1 MKHQRTLLRRRGYG
15 LLAAAAALCLLMTA
29 CRFGQESGAP
39 SSPPRPDREPAA
51 PIDDVQVKDKTSVY
65 ADDDDDSIV
74 TMYLTVRR
82 GNSADNT
89 DHSWSEVN
97 DHSTYFYDE
106 KGISRYGV
114 EGILQVGDEAG
125 PSPDQIGYGLNVPNA
140 TVQVRGK
147 TSSQAEQKSFKIKI
161 KSGAGSWRNQKTIAL
176 NKHPYDSTRIR
187 NKLSYDLIKTVP
199 GMIGLRTQFVHLYV
213 KDQTES
219 GSARAKFVDY
229 GLYTQVEQP
238 NKRFLRNH
246 GLDEYGQ
253 LYKASM
259 FEFFRYPDALK
270 LADDPAYDLAAFEE
284 VLEIKGS
291 DDHQKL
297 LTMLD
302 DLNNYSLPTE
312 AVFAKYFDE
321 ENYFTWLAFQMLTGN
336 TDTTSQ
342 NFLLYSPQNSR
353 KWYFISWDNDGAW
366 SSGEDRLFKGLSGYH
381 YEKGVSNYWG
391 SVLHRR
397 VLKSPELRKKLD
409 DKIQEI
415 RALITESTVAAKV
428 REYQKVTQPY
438 LYAMPDAMYEVY
450 DAKRYERVLNT
461 LGQEVEINYQM
472 YLTSLERPLPF
483 FLDAI
488 TVEKDA
494 VRFQWDVSFDFDDE
508 ALSYTFEL
516 AKEYTFKTTLYK
528 QENLKLPQAQ
538 TGRLAPGQ
546 YFMRVSVRNASGQTQ
561 TAQEY
566 YEDQNGVRHYG
577 VRCFYILPD
586 GTLGEG

>member
-1 MKHQRTLLRRRGYG
+1 MKNQQTCRRRKGTG
-15 LLAAAAALCLLMTA
+15 LLAAAVFCLLLSS
-29 CRFGQESGAP
+29 CNFGTGDDTSTVQQ
-39 SSPPRPDREPAA
+39 RPDIEPSGS
-51 PIDDVQVKDKTSVY
+51 INDVQVKDKASVY

-82 GNSADNT
+82 GNAADNT

-97 DHSTYFYDE
+97 GNSTYYYDE
-106 KGISRYGV
+106 KGIPRYGV
-114 EGILQVGDEAG
+114 EGILQVGDESG

-147 TSSQAEQKSFKIKI
+147 TSSKAEQKSFKIKI

-213 KDQTES
+213 KDQT
-219 GSARAKFVDY
+219 GNDATGAKFVDY
-229 GLYTQVEQP
+229 VLYTQVEQP

-270 LADDPAYDLAAFEE
+270 LADDPKYDLSAFEE
-284 VLEIKGS
+284 VLEVKGN

-312 AVFAKYFDE
+312 EVFAKYFDE

-342 NFLLYSPQNSR
+342 NFLLYSPQNSQ

-366 SSGEDRLFKGLSGYH
+366 GSGEDRLFKGLSGYN
-381 YEKGVSNYWG
+381 YEKGISNYWG
-391 SVLHRR
+391 SVLHKR

-409 DKIQEI
+409 NKIQGI
-415 RALITESTVAAKV
+415 RKLVSESVVAAKV
-428 REYQKVTQPY
+428 KEYQKVTQPY
-438 LYAMPDAMYEVY
+438 LYAMPDVMYDVY
-450 DAKRYERVLNT
+450 DVKGYEQVLNT

-483 FLDAI
+483 FLDTI

-494 VRFQWDVSFDFDDE
+494 VRFQWDVSFDFDNE
-508 ALSYTFEL
+508 ALTYTFEL
-516 AKEYTFKTTLYK
+516 ARDYTFKTTLNK

-538 TGRLAPGQ
+538 TGKLAPGQ
-546 YFMRVSVRNASGQTQ
+546 YFMRVSVKNASGQTQ

>member
-1 MKHQRTLLRRRGYG
+1 MKNQQTCRRRKGTG
-15 LLAAAAALCLLMTA
+15 LLAAAVFCLLLSS
-29 CRFGQESGAP
+29 CNFGTGDDTSTVQQ
-39 SSPPRPDREPAA
+39 RPDIEPSGS
-51 PIDDVQVKDKTSVY
+51 INDVQVKDKASVY

-82 GNSADNT
+82 GNAADNT

-97 DHSTYFYDE
+97 GNSTYYYDE
-106 KGISRYGV
+106 KGIPRYGV
-114 EGILQVGDEAG
+114 EGILQVGDESG

-147 TSSQAEQKSFKIKI
+147 TSSRAEQKSFKIKI
-161 KSGAGSWRNQKTIAL
+161 KSGAGSWCNQKTIAL

-213 KDQTES
+213 KDQT
-219 GSARAKFVDY
+219 GNDATGAKFVDY

-270 LADDPAYDLAAFEE
+270 LADDPKYALSAFEE
-284 VLEIKGS
+284 VLEVKGN

-312 AVFAKYFDE
+312 EVFAKYFDE

-342 NFLLYSPQNSR
+342 NFLLYSPQNSQ

-366 SSGEDRLFKGLSGYH
+366 GSGEDRLFKGLSGYN
-381 YEKGVSNYWG
+381 YEKGISNYWG
-391 SVLHRR
+391 SVLHKR

-409 DKIQEI
+409 NKIQEI
-415 RALITESTVAAKV
+415 RKLVSESVVAAKV
-428 REYQKVTQPY
+428 KEYQKVTQPY
-438 LYAMPDAMYEVY
+438 LYAMPDVMYDVY
-450 DAKRYERVLNT
+450 DVKGYEQVLNT

-483 FLDAI
+483 FLDTI

-494 VRFQWDVSFDFDDE
+494 VRFQWDVSFDFDNE
-508 ALSYTFEL
+508 ALTYTFEL
-516 AKEYTFKTTLYK
+516 ARDYTFKTTLNK

-538 TGRLAPGQ
+538 TGKLAPGQ
-546 YFMRVSVRNASGQTQ
+546 YFMRVSVKNASGQTQ

>member
-1 MKHQRTLLRRRGYG
+1 MKNQQTCRRRKGTG
-15 LLAAAAALCLLMTA
+15 LLAAAVFCLLLSS
-29 CRFGQESGAP
+29 CNFGTGDDTSTVQQ
-39 SSPPRPDREPAA
+39 RPDIEPSGS
-51 PIDDVQVKDKTSVY
+51 INDVQVKDKASVY
-65 ADDDDDSIV
+65 ADDDDSIV

-82 GNSADNT
+82 GNAADNT

-97 DHSTYFYDE
+97 GNSTYYYDE
-106 KGISRYGV
+106 KGIPRYGV
-114 EGILQVGDEAG
+114 EGILQVWDESG

-147 TSSQAEQKSFKIKI
+147 TSSRAEQKSFKIKI

-213 KDQTES
+213 KDQT
-219 GSARAKFVDY
+219 GNDATGAKFVDY

-270 LADDPAYDLAAFEE
+270 LADDPKYDLSAFEE
-284 VLEIKGS
+284 VLEVKGN

-312 AVFAKYFDE
+312 EVFAKYFDE

-342 NFLLYSPQNSR
+342 NFLLYSPQNSQ

-366 SSGEDRLFKGLSGYH
+366 GSGEDRLFKGLSGYN
-381 YEKGVSNYWG
+381 YEKGISNYWG
-391 SVLHRR
+391 SVLHKR

-409 DKIQEI
+409 NKIQEI
-415 RALITESTVAAKV
+415 RKLVSESVVAAKV
-428 REYQKVTQPY
+428 KEYQKVTQPY
-438 LYAMPDAMYEVY
+438 LYAMPDVMYDVY
-450 DAKRYERVLNT
+450 DVKGYEQVLNT

-483 FLDAI
+483 FLDTI

-494 VRFQWDVSFDFDDE
+494 VRFQWDVSFDFDNE
-508 ALSYTFEL
+508 ALTYTFEL
-516 AKEYTFKTTLYK
+516 ARDYTFKTTLNK

-538 TGRLAPGQ
+538 TGKLAPGQ
-546 YFMRVSVRNASGQTQ
+546 YFMRVSVKNASGQTQ

>member
-1 MKHQRTLLRRRGYG
+1 MKNQQTCRRRKGTG
-15 LLAAAAALCLLMTA
+15 LLAAAVFCLLLSS
-29 CRFGQESGAP
+29 CNFGTGDDTSTVQQ
-39 SSPPRPDREPAA
+39 RPDIEPSGS
-51 PIDDVQVKDKTSVY
+51 INDVQVKDKASVY
-65 ADDDDDSIV
+65 ADDDDSIV

-82 GNSADNT
+82 GNAADNT

-97 DHSTYFYDE
+97 GNSTYYYDE
-106 KGISRYGV
+106 KGIPRYGV
-114 EGILQVGDEAG
+114 EGILQVGDESG

-147 TSSQAEQKSFKIKI
+147 TSSRAEQKSFKIKI

-213 KDQTES
+213 KDQT
-219 GSARAKFVDY
+219 GNDATGAKFVDY

-270 LADDPAYDLAAFEE
+270 LADDPKYDLSAFEE
-284 VLEIKGS
+284 VLEVKGN

-312 AVFAKYFDE
+312 EVFAKYFDE
-321 ENYFTWLAFQMLTGN
+321 ENYFTWLAFQMLPGN

-342 NFLLYSPQNSR
+342 NFLLYSPQNSQ

-366 SSGEDRLFKGLSGYH
+366 GSGEDRLFKGLSGYN
-381 YEKGVSNYWG
+381 YEKGISNYWG
-391 SVLHRR
+391 SVLHKR

-409 DKIQEI
+409 NKIQGI
-415 RALITESTVAAKV
+415 RKLVSESVVAAKV
-428 REYQKVTQPY
+428 KEYQKVTQPY
-438 LYAMPDAMYEVY
+438 LYAMPDVMYDVY
-450 DAKRYERVLNT
+450 DVKGYEQVLNT

-483 FLDAI
+483 FLDTI

-494 VRFQWDVSFDFDDE
+494 VRFQWDVSFDFDNE
-508 ALSYTFEL
+508 ALTYTFEL
-516 AKEYTFKTTLYK
+516 ARDYTFKTTLNK

-538 TGRLAPGQ
+538 TGKLAPGQ
-546 YFMRVSVRNASGQTQ
+546 YFMRVSVKNASGQTQ